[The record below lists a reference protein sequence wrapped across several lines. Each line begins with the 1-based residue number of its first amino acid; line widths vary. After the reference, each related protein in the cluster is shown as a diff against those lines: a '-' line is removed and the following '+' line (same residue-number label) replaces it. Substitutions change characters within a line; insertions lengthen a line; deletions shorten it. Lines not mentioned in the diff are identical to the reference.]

1 MKIGVNICYIE
12 LIFIL
17 MSVFKQQKLM
27 KKNIVR
33 DIIFV
38 EKKLDALEAL
48 IVNLLELRQVMQKMV
63 MVQIMRLVMYK
74 HLLMSSKIKK
84 KIKKTRKKINKR
96 KRNERKT
103 RKINE
108 RKIRKR
114 NDRNER
120 EIRK

>member
-1 MKIGVNICYIE
+1 MEIGVNICYIE

-38 EKKLDALEAL
+38 EKKLEALEAL

-74 HLLMSSKIKK
+74 HLLMSSKIK
-84 KIKKTRKKINKR
+84 R
-96 KRNERKT
+96 
-103 RKINE
+103 
-108 RKIRKR
+108 
-114 NDRNER
+114 
-120 EIRK
+120 

>member
-38 EKKLDALEAL
+38 EKKTRSIRSINCKFIRIKTSNAKNGYGLDYE
-48 IVNLLELRQVMQKMV
+48 VSN
-63 MVQIMRLVMYK
+63 VQAFIDEFK
-74 HLLMSSKIKK
+74 NKK
-84 KIKKTRKKINKR
+84 KNKKNKKKN
-96 KRNERKT
+96 
-103 RKINE
+103 
-108 RKIRKR
+108 
-114 NDRNER
+114 
-120 EIRK
+120 

>member
-38 EKKLDALEAL
+38 EKKLEALEAL

-63 MVQIMRLVMYK
+63 MVQIMRLIMYK

>member
-38 EKKLDALEAL
+38 EKKLEALEAL

-84 KIKKTRKKINKR
+84 K
-96 KRNERKT
+96 
-103 RKINE
+103 
-108 RKIRKR
+108 
-114 NDRNER
+114 
-120 EIRK
+120 

>member
-1 MKIGVNICYIE
+1 MEIGVNICYIE

-38 EKKLDALEAL
+38 EKKLEALEAL

-96 KRNERKT
+96 KRNERQT

>member
-1 MKIGVNICYIE
+1 MEIGVNICYIE

-38 EKKLDALEAL
+38 EKKLEALEAL

-84 KIKKTRKKINKR
+84 K
-96 KRNERKT
+96 
-103 RKINE
+103 
-108 RKIRKR
+108 
-114 NDRNER
+114 
-120 EIRK
+120 

>member
-38 EKKLDALEAL
+38 EKKLEALEAL